1 MHSAE
6 SSNIAVYNRHVQYWT
21 SVGHASIRPFSGG
34 FRAVGSTSSVAARDN
49 TCTTGT
55 GVPIHWLNGNKVAD
69 NYGDFYDGDWDDNNL
84 KNQHGNLT
92 NLVISVPVWT
102 GSASDGT
109 IPSNSSVIWV
119 LVPRR

>member
-1 MHSAE
+1 MA
-6 SSNIAVYNRHVQYWT
+6 
-21 SVGHASIRPFSGG
+21 G

-84 KNQHGNLT
+84 KNQQREHPQT
-92 NLVISVPVWT
+92 S
-102 GSASDGT
+102 
-109 IPSNSSVIWV
+109 
-119 LVPRR
+119 